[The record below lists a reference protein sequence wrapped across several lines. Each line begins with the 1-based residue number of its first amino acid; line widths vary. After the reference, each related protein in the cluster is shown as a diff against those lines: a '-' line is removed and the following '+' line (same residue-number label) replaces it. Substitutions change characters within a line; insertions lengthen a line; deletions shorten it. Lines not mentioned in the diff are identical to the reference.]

1 MERNPEISKYQLDDG
16 KVPFDLWFNKLKDMR
31 AKAKILVRLKR
42 VELGNFGDCKSL
54 GEGVYELRVTEG
66 QAYRVYYG
74 LKGNE
79 LVLLL
84 CGGNKST
91 QQKDIKLAKQYWSNY
106 NAE

>member
-1 MERNPEISKYQLDDG
+1 MERNPSIFKYQHDDG
-16 KVPFDLWFNKLKDMR
+16 SVPFDSWFNKLKDKR
-31 AKAKILVRLKR
+31 AKAKILIRLKR
-42 VELGNFGDCKSL
+42 IELSNFGDCKSQ
-54 GEGVYELRVTEG
+54 GVYELRIPEG

-74 LKGNE
+74 LKGSE

-106 NAE
+106 NAK